1 MCTSQGTAHHGSWGA
16 GGTDALQCSCECNGG
31 GGRKQGLED
40 VTSQK
45 APDMDTWVRLLDQ
58 ECLSRVRSLT
68 HTLSPEASHL

>member
-1 MCTSQGTAHHGSWGA
+1 MAA
-16 GGTDALQCSCECNGG
+16 GGRVGQTPSSALVSVTG

>member
-1 MCTSQGTAHHGSWGA
+1 MAA
-16 GGTDALQCSCECNGG
+16 GGRVGQTPSSALVSVTGG
-31 GGRKQGLED
+31 GGRRKQGLED